1 MYETKH
7 KIRQI
12 IKLINNILF
21 FFKIIESN
29 EFRIK
34 EDVNNI
40 IENNIVEFKNV
51 YKREESQYALV
62 K

>member
-40 IENNIVEFKNV
+40 TKYQPAHNSFV
-51 YKREESQYALV
+51 SA
-62 K
+62 